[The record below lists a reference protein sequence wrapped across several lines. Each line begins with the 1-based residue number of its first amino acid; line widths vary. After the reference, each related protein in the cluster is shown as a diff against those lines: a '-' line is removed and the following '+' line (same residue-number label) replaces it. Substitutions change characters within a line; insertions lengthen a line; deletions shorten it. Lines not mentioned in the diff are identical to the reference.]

1 MLVSHEVPLSLL
13 EKSRSFN
20 DYDYALVHLFEIYP
34 AYKQFYIDSLKKRR
48 IVYLDNSLFELGTL
62 YDHDKFAKE
71 ATELGSI
78 NPSNFYYIVPDALG
92 DTNAT
97 IQSFKDFSK
106 FSIPG
111 KKIGVVQGNTLEEL
125 TDCFKFMK
133 ENADMV
139 AICFSGDYFYEYEG
153 DTKEAKLTQARI
165 DFIKHLDKLNLL
177 KDSKIHLLGCQVPQE
192 FKNYK
197 NIPEIVSLD
206 TSNPIVHGIYNVR
219 YSKDG
224 LRTKIRTKLVDL
236 MDYKGSINAILLNI
250 WDFRNINGL

>member
-34 AYKQFYIDSLKKRR
+34 EYKQFYIDSLKNNR

-62 YDHDKFAKE
+62 YDHNKFAKE

-92 DTNAT
+92 DANAT

-106 FSIPG
+106 FNIPG

-153 DTKEAKLTQARI
+153 ATKADRLTQARI

-177 KDSKIHLLGCQVPQE
+177 KGSKIHLLGCQKPQE
-192 FKNYK
+192 FKNYR

-206 TSNPIVHGIYNVR
+206 TSNPIVHGIYNIR
-219 YSKDG
+219 YTKDG
-224 LRTKIRTKLVDL
+224 LKTKISTKLVDL
-236 MDYKGSINAILLNI
+236 IDYKGSIDTILLNVK
-250 WDFRNINGL
+250 DFRTINGL